1 MADRT
6 FNTFIFDIDGTLL
19 DTVDD
24 LALLTNRILEEVGCP
39 THTTPEI
46 LSYVGA
52 GVRRLI
58 YLALPEDASEET
70 VDKAVDLWNQYFAE
84 YYHETH
90 PFPDIEELLEQIRL
104 RGGKVGAV
112 SNKLQAGVDLIMA
125 KCLPGKVDIM
135 FGESPSVPRKPDPK
149 GIQLAM
155 AHLGAAPE
163 ESVYVGDSPT
173 DVVAAKNAGAF
184 SVVVLW
190 GYHRRE
196 DFGGESEPDL
206 FVDAPL
212 ELLSLIPPADA
223 HLQDGITGAALS

>member
-1 MADRT
+1 MAERD

-24 LALLTNRILEEVGCP
+24 LALLTNRILTEVGCP

-52 GVRRLI
+52 GMRRLI
-58 YLALPEDASEET
+58 FLALPEGASEET
-70 VDKAVDLWNQYFAE
+70 IDRAVELWNEHFAE

-90 PFPDIEELLEQIRL
+90 PFPGVVELLEEIRA

-112 SNKLQAGVDLIMA
+112 SNKQQAGVDLIMA
-125 KCLPGKVDIM
+125 KCLPGQVDIM

-155 AHLGAAPE
+155 AHLGSTPE
-163 ESVYVGDSPT
+163 QTVYVGDSPS
-173 DVVAAKNAGAF
+173 DVVAAKNAGVF

-190 GYHRRE
+190 GYHKRE
-196 DFGGESEPDL
+196 DFSGKSEPDL
-206 FVDAPL
+206 FVTEPS
-212 ELLSLIPPADA
+212 EILSLMGP
-223 HLQDGITGAALS
+223 QSS

>member
-1 MADRT
+1 MSERSFD
-6 FNTFIFDIDGTLL
+6 TFIFDLDGTLL
-19 DTVDD
+19 DTIED

-58 YLALPEDASEET
+58 YLALPEDASDEVREQ
-70 VDKAVDLWNQYFAE
+70 AIALWNHYFAD

-90 PFPDIEELLEQIRL
+90 PFPGIEEMLEQIRL
-104 RGGKVGAV
+104 RGGKIGAV

-125 KCLPGKVDIM
+125 KCLPGQVDIM

-155 AHLGAAPE
+155 AHLGATPE
-163 ESVYVGDSPT
+163 ASVYVGDSPT
-173 DVVAAKNAGAF
+173 DVVAARNAGVYA
-184 SVVVLW
+184 VAVLW
-190 GYHRRE
+190 GYHDRA
-196 DFGGESEPDL
+196 DFQGESEPDL
-206 FVDAPL
+206 FVEVPSDILA
-212 ELLSLIPPADA
+212 LIPPADA
-223 HLQDGITGAALS
+223 HLQDGATGAAL